1 MSAEDLEAARLAA
14 LADEEARR
22 LAAEAEKKAR
32 KAQARLER
40 AARHKLLR
48 FMKKRGA
55 VSVTLC
61 VFDVGVGVS
70 PNSRVPRG
78 TSCCTA
84 RPVTPFS
91 LCASSCR

>member
-61 VFDVGVGVS
+61 VFVVGVGVS
-70 PNSRVPRG
+70 KL
-78 TSCCTA
+78 TCT
-84 RPVTPFS
+84 TFS